1 MNIIYKLSLALEFV
15 PKSLASLTVI
25 PNEVDSEILMA
36 PRKSRLVGFCGY
48 LCKIHI
54 TNAFTNDNGKRLSH
68 RFLWNGIMKVVQE
81 TRSNF

>member
-1 MNIIYKLSLALEFV
+1 MKITYKLSLALVFV

-36 PRKSRLVGFCGY
+36 PRKPRLVEFCEC

-54 TNAFTNDNGKRLSH
+54 TNAFTNDNDKRLSH
-68 RFLWNGIMKVVQE
+68 RSLWNGIMKVFQDNK
-81 TRSNF
+81 SNF